1 MHPGGWKR
9 ESDPLAKNRIKG
21 WRFRAFI
28 VADTTKV
35 SVFVAEGRMKPRLST
50 FDCGFFD
57 FILSVP
63 SSFSEAC
70 RGLEGH
76 CVGLEKK
83 FKGRIF

>member
-9 ESDPLAKNRIKG
+9 ESEPLAKNRIKG
-21 WRFRAFI
+21 CRFRAFT
-28 VADTTKV
+28 VTDTMKV
-35 SVFVAEGRMKPRLST
+35 SVFVAEGSMKPCLST

-70 RGLEGH
+70 WGLQGH
-76 CVGLEKK
+76 FVGLEKK
-83 FKGRIF
+83 FKGRMF

>member
-1 MHPGGWKR
+1 M
-9 ESDPLAKNRIKG
+9 
-21 WRFRAFI
+21 
-28 VADTTKV
+28 

-63 SSFSEAC
+63 SSLSEAC